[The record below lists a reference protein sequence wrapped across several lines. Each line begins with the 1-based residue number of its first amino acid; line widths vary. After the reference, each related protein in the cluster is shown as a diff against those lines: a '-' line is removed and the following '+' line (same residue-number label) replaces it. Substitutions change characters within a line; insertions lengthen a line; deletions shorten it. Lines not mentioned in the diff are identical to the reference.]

1 MQTIEQR
8 NADICH
14 DYNTMEVAELART
27 YGLSSK
33 RIKQILDEKEI
44 SRRPRLA
51 GEKRIISMAHSVV
64 GLNLYSFREAKGT
77 APLVANEWTGR

>member
-8 NADICH
+8 NEDICH

-33 RIKQILDEKEI
+33 RVKQILDEKEV
-44 SRRPRLA
+44 SRRSQP
-51 GEKRIISMAHSVV
+51 I
-64 GLNLYSFREAKGT
+64 
-77 APLVANEWTGR
+77 